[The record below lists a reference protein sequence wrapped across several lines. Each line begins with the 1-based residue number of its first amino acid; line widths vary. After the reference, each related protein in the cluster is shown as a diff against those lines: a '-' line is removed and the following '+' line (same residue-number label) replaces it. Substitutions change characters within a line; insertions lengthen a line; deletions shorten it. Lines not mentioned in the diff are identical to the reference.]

1 LEKVIDCNKHD
12 NPVIRKQLKEV
23 TVEEGMAI
31 ATKLFQ
37 ILNKRKDGIGL
48 AANQVGID
56 AQVAVV
62 NVREPLVFINPKIIS
77 KENEINYYEGCL
89 SYPGKRVRTR
99 RYETVEV
106 SSDTVE
112 GTMIFSGVDTGES
125 GKGSWETDDKKQDRA
140 LRTLEAVCVQHEI
153 DHLNGVIC
161 MDRKIDSTVKRTEK
175 KIGRNRL
182 VTIKKGDAVRV
193 MKYKRAQTFLNDG
206 YEIDWDRTAI

>member
-1 LEKVIDCNKHD
+1 MVL
-12 NPVIRKQLKEV
+12 
-23 TVEEGMAI
+23 
-31 ATKLFQ
+31 
-37 ILNKRKDGIGL
+37 
-48 AANQVGID
+48 
-56 AQVAVV
+56 
-62 NVREPLVFINPKIIS
+62 INPKIIS

-125 GKGSWETDDKKQDRA
+125 RKRSWEITTDDKKQDRA

-153 DHLNGVIC
+153 DHLNGVVC
-161 MDRKIDSTVKRTEK
+161 MDRKIDTTVKRTEK